1 MDKNYSDLTVNLDK
15 IATRKTIKQKQFET
29 KIFKILFERKC
40 LMFGV
45 KIKQSEDL
53 FCWLPDC
60 QGSKGQN
67 DI

>member
-29 KIFKILFERKC
+29 KIFKIQFERKC

-53 FCWLPDC
+53 FWSAGLQRSAQPD
-60 QGSKGQN
+60 
-67 DI
+67 I